1 MPSQRLTPSTIVLLT
16 LSPLMWASNAI
27 VGRLVAGMIPPVLLN
42 FLRWVLVFALLL
54 PLAAAVLRRGSGLWE
69 HRRGLLLLGLL
80 SVGCY
85 NALQYL
91 ALQTST
97 PINVTLVGSSL
108 PVWMLAIGLLFGAP
122 VSHRQLLGAALSVA
136 GVLVVLARGELQQ
149 LLHLRLVPGDL
160 YMLAATLAWAAYS
173 WLLTRPGYPASLRA
187 HWAGFLMAQVVFGLP
202 WAGAFALGE
211 ALWMNPVATAWGWPL
226 AGALLYIALGPSL
239 TAYLCW
245 GAGVRRVGPS
255 TAGFFANLTPL
266 FAVLLSGLV
275 LREPPRLYHGLAF
288 ALIVGGIVVSS
299 RRTEAAR

>member
-1 MPSQRLTPSTIVLLT
+1 
-16 LSPLMWASNAI
+16 MWASNAI

-69 HRRGLLLLGLL
+69 HRRSLLLLGLL

-108 PVWMLAIGLLFGAP
+108 PVWMLAIGLLFGAT

-211 ALWMNPVATAWGWPL
+211 ALWMGPVATAWGWPL

>member
-1 MPSQRLTPSTIVLLT
+1 MPSQRLTPSTVALLT
-16 LSPLMWASNAI
+16 LPPLMWASNAI

-211 ALWMNPVATAWGWPL
+211 ALWMGPVATAWGWPL

-299 RRTEAAR
+299 RRPEAAR

>member
-1 MPSQRLTPSTIVLLT
+1 
-16 LSPLMWASNAI
+16 
-27 VGRLVAGMIPPVLLN
+27 
-42 FLRWVLVFALLL
+42 
-54 PLAAAVLRRGSGLWE
+54 
-69 HRRGLLLLGLL
+69 LLLLGLL

-122 VSHRQLLGAALSVA
+122 VSRRQLLGAALSVA
-136 GVLVVLARGELQQ
+136 GVLVVLARGEAQQ
-149 LLHLRLVPGDL
+149 LLQLRLVPGDL

-211 ALWMNPVATAWGWPL
+211 ALWMAPVATAWGWPL

-275 LREPPRLYHGLAF
+275 LHEPPRPYHAFAF

-299 RRTEAAR
+299 RRRAGT

>member
-1 MPSQRLTPSTIVLLT
+1 MPSQRLTPSTVALLT
-16 LSPLMWASNAI
+16 LPPLMWASNAV
-27 VGRLVAGMIPPVLLN
+27 VGRLVGGMIPPVLLN

-54 PLAAAVLRRGSGLWE
+54 PLAASVLRRGSGLRQ

-91 ALQTST
+91 ALQTSP

-122 VSHRQLLGAALSVA
+122 VSQRQLLGAALSIA
-136 GVLVVLARGELQQ
+136 GVLVVLARGEAQQ

-160 YMLAATLAWAAYS
+160 YMLAATLCWAAYS

-211 ALWMNPVATAWGWPL
+211 ALWMEPVATAWGWPL

>member
-16 LSPLMWASNAI
+16 LPPLMWASNAI

-211 ALWMNPVATAWGWPL
+211 ALWMDPVATAWGWPL